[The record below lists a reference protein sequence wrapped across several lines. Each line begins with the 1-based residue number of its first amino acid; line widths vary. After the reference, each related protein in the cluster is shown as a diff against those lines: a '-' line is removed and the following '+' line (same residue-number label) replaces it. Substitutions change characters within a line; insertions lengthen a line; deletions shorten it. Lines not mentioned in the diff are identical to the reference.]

1 MSGAFLCN
9 MTNEEVLKKNGGRH
23 YDVCLMNPPYAK
35 NMHLKFL
42 EKCLEIVDTTISIQ
56 PIVWLNKS
64 KVNTPLYKYRKLFDG
79 HMKSIEYI
87 PHRKMNDYFNIG
99 NAIEAGAIF
108 VVGEHGDVDLSTYDF
123 SSPEEK
129 NLFEKINL
137 IDHSEVLTFN
147 QATANIKYGK
157 MNTKNNPIKLS
168 DHKYYVPVYTWH
180 GGKDCYEATVIENP
194 KKKIGEIMIFN
205 SEDEVN
211 NFKESLKTQFMN
223 WYYWSFVVPADYKL
237 QNVMFRLKDYSKPV
251 TNETFY
257 KLFNIAKEEQEII
270 ENFKPNNEQ

>member
-1 MSGAFLCN
+1 MQKSNF
-9 MTNEEVLKKNGGRH
+9 
-23 YDVCLMNPPYAK
+23 DICLMNPPYAK

-270 ENFKPNNEQ
+270 ENFKPGRIYNRKYE